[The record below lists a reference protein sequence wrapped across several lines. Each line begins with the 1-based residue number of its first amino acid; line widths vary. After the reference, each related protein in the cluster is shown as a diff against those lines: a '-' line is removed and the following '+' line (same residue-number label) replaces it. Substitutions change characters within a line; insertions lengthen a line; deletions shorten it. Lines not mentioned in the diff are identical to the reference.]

1 MKNKAFNQTVA
12 FTSASVD
19 FSKLDKADSSSLNIE
34 PSEMEIPEVEALEM
48 EAHELMTE
56 VEELQAT
63 QHQVR
68 HHVRHHVQHHTQ
80 HEQQELIAP
89 VLHTPVPRPQI
100 NMTSSRELN
109 QVKQDMQQKVDQLEP
124 AVGSGEQK
132 VYDRFKRTVE
142 VNTLELFE
150 GDSNATGA
158 AWMIRD
164 QDDVI
169 EHRERLG
176 LDNSEFYE
184 GSSKVKTIL
193 LFITISLSALGIWYL
208 VSGM

>member
-12 FTSASVD
+12 FTSGSVD
-19 FSKLDKADSSSLNIE
+19 FSKLDKADSSSLNID
-34 PSEMEIPEVEALEM
+34 SSMEVPEAEALEI
-48 EAHELMTE
+48 ETHESMTE
-56 VEELQAT
+56 IEDPQVA
-63 QHQVR
+63 QHQM
-68 HHVRHHVQHHTQ
+68 Q

-109 QVKQDMQQKVDQLEP
+109 QVQQNTQYQADHSEP
-124 AVGSGEQK
+124 KIESGEQK
-132 VYDRFKRTVE
+132 VYDRFKRTME

-184 GSSKVKTIL
+184 GSSKVKTIVL
-193 LFITISLSALGIWYL
+193 IITISLSALGIWYL